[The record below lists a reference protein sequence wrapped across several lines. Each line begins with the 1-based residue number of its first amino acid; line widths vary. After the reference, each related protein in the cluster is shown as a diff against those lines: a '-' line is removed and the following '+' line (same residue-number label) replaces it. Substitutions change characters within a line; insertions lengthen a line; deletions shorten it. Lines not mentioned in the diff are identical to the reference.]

1 LGLLVPGCWA
11 GLLGRA
17 GIEAH
22 LGPVARTG
30 MVPGGLRAL
39 PVAVEAPLLVLL
51 AFAGSAGFWWLARST
66 GPLRPWLGLPRRPY
80 LPAGTLPSTP
90 LT

>member
-1 LGLLVPGCWA
+1 MYLVHQTLIIVTAAVLMP
-11 GLLGRA
+11 L
-17 GIEAH
+17 
-22 LGPVARTG
+22 
-30 MVPGGLRAL
+30 AL
-39 PVAVEAPLLVLL
+39 PVGVEAALLVLL
-51 AFAGSAGFWWLARST
+51 AFAGSAAFWGLARST